1 MAGDGPSHL
10 AVVAVTNDADQKK
23 IVIIAGPNGAG
34 KTTFAAEFLPYEGG
48 HPVFINAD
56 LIAAGLSPFNPDAAA
71 FRAGRLMLEEIDR
84 HAAAGRT
91 FAFETTLAG
100 HTYAGRIS
108 RWRAT
113 GYAVKLIFLSLRTPD
128 EALARVALRVRQ
140 GGHRVPPDVI
150 RRRFATGMENFLQ
163 IYRHR
168 VDYWQWFDNSGR
180 PPQLLEEGRNR

>member
-1 MAGDGPSHL
+1 MDRSIS
-10 AVVAVTNDADQKK
+10 AVDKVMNDTPTKK

-34 KTTFAAEFLPYEGG
+34 KTTFATEFLPYEGG

-84 HAAAGRT
+84 HAAAGRN

-100 HTYAGRIS
+100 HTYATRILK
-108 RWRAT
+108 WRST
-113 GYAVKLIFLSLRTPD
+113 GYTVKLIFLALRTPE
-128 EALARVALRVRQ
+128 EAIARVALRVRQ
-140 GGHRVPPDVI
+140 GGHGVPPEVI
-150 RRRFATGMENFLQ
+150 RRRFASGMENFLQ

-168 VDYWQWFDNSGR
+168 VDYWQLFDNSGR
-180 PPQLLEEGRNR
+180 PPQLLEEGRNP